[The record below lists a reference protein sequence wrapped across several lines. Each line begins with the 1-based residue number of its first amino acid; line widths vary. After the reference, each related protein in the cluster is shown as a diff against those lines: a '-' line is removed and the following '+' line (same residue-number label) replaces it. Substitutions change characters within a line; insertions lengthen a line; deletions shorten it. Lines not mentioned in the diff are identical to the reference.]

1 MRNWLIR
8 TTLWLTAILGAW
20 TLISFATPTLHN
32 GIEPV
37 ARVVSPQ
44 QPQQQQQ
51 QQQQQQR
58 RSSAPLLFP
67 TYGRPSSLVT
77 VSARGKNRGIRI
89 QELSSNLILH
99 YRTFTVSI
107 RE

>member
-8 TTLWLTAILGAW
+8 TTLCLTAILGAW
-20 TLISFATPTLHN
+20 TQISFATPTLHN

-37 ARVVSPQ
+37 ARVVSRQ
-44 QPQQQQQ
+44 QPQQQH
-51 QQQQQQR
+51 QR

-67 TYGRPSSLVT
+67 TSGRPSSLVT
-77 VSARGKNRGIRI
+77 VSARRKHRGIRI

>member
-20 TLISFATPTLHN
+20 TQISFATPTLHN

-37 ARVVSPQ
+37 AHVVSRQ

-51 QQQQQQR
+51 QQHQR
-58 RSSAPLLFP
+58 RSSAPLLLP
-67 TYGRPSSLVT
+67 RYGRPSSLAT
-77 VSARGKNRGIRI
+77 VSARGRHRGIRI
-89 QELSSNLILH
+89 QELSSNLILR

>member
-20 TLISFATPTLHN
+20 TQISFATPTLHN

-37 ARVVSPQ
+37 ARVLSRQRPQ
-44 QPQQQQQ
+44 QLQQH
-51 QQQQQQR
+51 QR

-67 TYGRPSSLVT
+67 PSGRPSSLVT
-77 VSARGKNRGIRI
+77 VSARGHHRGIRI
-89 QELSSNLILH
+89 QELSSNLIVR
-99 YRTFTVSI
+99 YRTFMVSI